1 MEYTRKALLDEI
13 MNFSKTT
20 GWKVTNIGVETM
32 GDRNFVQSLREGR
45 LPRRETFIKVR
56 QWMSENA

>member
-1 MEYTRKALLDEI
+1 MEYTREALLDEI
-13 MNFSKTT
+13 MNFNRNT

-56 QWMSENA
+56 RWMSENG